1 MKGGECFIFTKN
13 LYHMSDFRNVKN
25 RKNINVRFIL
35 KDKNGMIN
43 INTNKKSEYLK
54 LVKNIL
60 LPCQNLK
67 IKDNKIKLN
76 RYELI

>member
-1 MKGGECFIFTKN
+1 
-13 LYHMSDFRNVKN
+13 MSDFRYVKN
-25 RKNINVRFIL
+25 RININVRFAL